1 MYGLYI
7 NPPINLPACRP
18 LKLVTGPC
26 IIACTKDTRIHTLP
40 EDCPRFCLFREL
52 LQIQPLEGTLKWTSN
67 LERYHTCVYV
77 FVCVC
82 VCVHVRHCVYLIRCV
97 WERCE
102 KSSSLE
108 QWVHWRNTRYLVRDV
123 CCLFFMPVATY
134 GIYECEW
141 VDVFLLCSWQYCKY
155 ILLSKI

>member
-1 MYGLYI
+1 MYRLYI

-18 LKLVTGPC
+18 LKPVTGPC
-26 IIACTKDTRIHTLP
+26 IIACIKDTHTYT
-40 EDCPRFCLFREL
+40 PRRLSSFLSLSWATSDPASRGDSKVDFEFRAV
-52 LQIQPLEGTLKWTSN
+52 S
-67 LERYHTCVYV
+67 HVCVC
-77 FVCVC
+77 VCVC
-82 VCVHVRHCVYLIRCV
+82 VCVHVRHCMYLIRCV